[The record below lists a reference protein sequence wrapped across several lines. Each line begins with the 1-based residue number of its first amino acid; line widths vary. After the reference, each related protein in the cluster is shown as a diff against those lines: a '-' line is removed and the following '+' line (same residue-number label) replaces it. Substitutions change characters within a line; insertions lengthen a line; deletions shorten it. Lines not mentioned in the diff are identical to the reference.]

1 MGGSVSRPR
10 NGFRKTEK
18 YGFGVFIQLRSY
30 LLYQKFLKKRSAA
43 ALRRLRL
50 SKIFF
55 SNFRISRAPKK
66 PNKEEEN
73 FAFGV
78 LP

>member
-1 MGGSVSRPR
+1 MPALHFLNSDNVS
-10 NGFRKTEK
+10 
-18 YGFGVFIQLRSY
+18 FGVFIQLRSY